1 MRLVIS
7 GYYGYGNIGDE
18 AILAAVTA
26 ELHSRYP
33 QARVTVLSA
42 APEATAAQY
51 QVEAVPRWS
60 LPAVWRAL
68 RNADLLIA
76 GGGGLI
82 QDTTSVLSPLYYLGI
97 LRLSRLAGTP
107 YMIFAQGLGPLRSN
121 LIRRATACCF
131 RHAAAIALRDEQS
144 AQLLGELGVT
154 DPPARV
160 TADPALLL
168 QPGEA
173 ARTDEVLA
181 RYGISADQ
189 PLIGISLRTSPPAD
203 VVTPGAAL
211 AKHVRDALGGQVL
224 LIPFQPEQDLS
235 LAWRLASEAGGHL
248 TILDQPINPREL
260 LGIISRLDMLV
271 SMRLHGLIFASSA
284 QVPALALGYDPKVAA
299 FATRAG
305 QPLVEMPDLSAD
317 GLIRAAHKL
326 WEARAEQASQRREAA
341 RQLHRAALSNFDIL
355 DELVAASQGSE
366 KRTRTS

>member
-203 VVTPGAAL
+203 VVTPIRQSL
-211 AKHVRDALGGQVL
+211 IL
-224 LIPFQPEQDLS
+224 LLQ
-235 LAWRLASEAGGHL
+235 
-248 TILDQPINPREL
+248 
-260 LGIISRLDMLV
+260 
-271 SMRLHGLIFASSA
+271 
-284 QVPALALGYDPKVAA
+284 
-299 FATRAG
+299 
-305 QPLVEMPDLSAD
+305 
-317 GLIRAAHKL
+317 
-326 WEARAEQASQRREAA
+326 
-341 RQLHRAALSNFDIL
+341 
-355 DELVAASQGSE
+355 
-366 KRTRTS
+366 